1 MAINQLTTANT
12 FQQWLGASQS
22 LITTTNNLTDG
33 GNSATFY
40 ANTNVTVG
48 GNLNVTQL
56 TGSANTAIYANIANA
71 ATAST
76 GDSLAFAIALG

>member
-33 GNSATFY
+33 GYATTFY
-40 ANTNVTVG
+40 ANTNMTVG
-48 GNLNVTQL
+48 GSLNVTQL

-71 ATAST
+71 AIAAS
-76 GDSLAFAIALG
+76 GDSLAFSIALG